1 MAVAPTIS
9 IAPKEAQAAIDNALE
24 KVSKQ
29 LRELNHYVW
38 IHSPAQETKF

>member
-1 MAVAPTIS
+1 MAVSPTIS
-9 IAPKEAQAAIDNALE
+9 IPPKEAQAAIDNVLE

-38 IHSPAQETKF
+38 LYSSLPKEVV

>member
-1 MAVAPTIS
+1 MAVGPTIL
-9 IAPKEAQAAIDNALE
+9 IPPKEAQAAIDNALE

-38 IHSPAQETKF
+38 LHSSAQETKF